1 MVAGTPPLV
10 SVRGAAPRASYIATS
25 RFPETK
31 MAVVP
36 RRGGPMALDY
46 ITELPDDIL
55 LQIIEHVGPDDSQS
69 SVRDQASFAA
79 TCTRVCRL
87 YREDVRPD
95 RILLRDEQDD
105 IITYSVKEQ
114 IYDFSYERDYY
125 RIFGR
130 IGFLG
135 DRWQD
140 ANWRPPKYSPDKW
153 AIFVESAK
161 SNLRRRTYHLES
173 DDTLS
178 VTHEDIKLFHKA
190 AMKFARSIRRRQ
202 LRVARKNA
210 AVAVA

>member
-1 MVAGTPPLV
+1 MT
-10 SVRGAAPRASYIATS
+10 
-25 RFPETK
+25 
-31 MAVVP
+31 VV
-36 RRGGPMALDY
+36 RRGGGPNPFE
-46 ITELPDDIL
+46 TLPQEIVL
-55 LQIIEHVGPDDSQS
+55 KIMIYVGPGKSRKD
-69 SVRDQASFAA
+69 VRDQAAFASA
-79 TCTRVCRL
+79 FKAAWCI
-87 YREDVRPD
+87 YRTSHIGPAR
-95 RILLRDEQDD
+95 RSLRDEQNG
-105 IITYSVKEQ
+105 IIMHSVKRF
-114 IYDFSYERDYY
+114 IIDFFDYNYDQPSYP
-125 RIFGR
+125 RIFGCGLYYWGR
-130 IGFLG
+130 DANL
-135 DRWQD
+135 